1 MALPCYASEDLV
13 DGFIV
18 AKDISFARSE
28 IESFGGNINHIFFND
43 GVLIGKIPPY
53 LKSKDYSVY
62 YVEDVVHNSIY
73 DAWKKNLEW
82 KSTDHVVDESLR
94 PILNDVVTF
103 EDDLFSKGF
112 SKDEYNA
119 RNFVKSTPYGAL
131 PTDTSL
137 YMIGDVSVSV
147 ILPESISGSEDW
159 TSLEI
164 SNVHA
169 EIMNG
174 LDWWAVNNPDADL
187 TFVYDWNDQVS
198 IVNEAIE
205 SNGIDWWIVQSME
218 SLGYPFT
225 GVHMDSIYDFVNDQR
240 DLKDTDWGYI
250 VFVAD
255 SSNDADGKFADGR
268 FAFAIY
274 GGDGGGP
281 YLVMTYNNGLYGIDN
296 MGAVIAHE
304 TGHIFGAIDQY
315 GSCSCID
322 DFGYLNYENQNCV
335 KGCAINEESIMRGGI
350 SPFINN
356 EIDQYAKG
364 QIGWIDSDADGIL
377 DIVDFEPSVS
387 SFFSGEVN
395 GHFSILGDSSSQ
407 VYFSPNSY
415 YSDVSINKIMDVEYN
430 LNEGDWISGFAID
443 GLFDS
448 FDEQYNVTHNEIFD
462 WGDYLFKVRAQDRF
476 GGVTDLSN
484 YVEINYQSMGC
495 TDSDIENDEKVKGFV
510 LNYDGVFGDEED
522 QCIGR
527 INLRQ
532 YSCNVNDIV
541 YQDLN
546 CTYGCGNGICLNKT
560 IIYPAFFNAPISER

>member
-1 MALPCYASEDLV
+1 
-13 DGFIV
+13 
-18 AKDISFARSE
+18 
-28 IESFGGNINHIFFND
+28 
-43 GVLIGKIPPY
+43 
-53 LKSKDYSVY
+53 VY
-62 YVEDVVHNSIY
+62 YVDFEVPNSVLGIHN
-73 DAWKKNLEW
+73 AWKKNLEW
-82 KSTDHVVDESLR
+82 KSISDHVVDESLQ
-94 PILNDVVTF
+94 PILNDVISF
-103 EDDLFSKGF
+103 EDDPFSRDFSKE
-112 SKDEYNA
+112 EYNA
-119 RNFVKSTPYGAL
+119 KNFVRSTPYGAL

-159 TSLEI
+159 TSEEI
-164 SNVHA
+164 ANVHA

-174 LDWWAVNNPDADL
+174 LDWWVTNNPDADL
-187 TFVYDWNDQVS
+187 TFLYDWNDQAS
-198 IVNEAIE
+198 TTYEPIE
-205 SNGIDWWIVQSME
+205 
-218 SLGYPFT
+218 L
-225 GVHMDSIYDFVNDQR
+225 DSIYRHYWGSEILFEMGYGDGTPGITDAMYDFINDQR
-240 DLKDTDWGYI
+240 VLKNTDWGFSI
-250 VFVAD
+250 FVVD
-255 SSNDADGKFADGR
+255 SSSDYDGKFADNKS
-268 FAFAIY
+268 AFAILNPT
-274 GGDGGGP
+274 GGGP
-281 YLVMTYNNGLYGIDN
+281 YLVMTYDNGLYGIDN
-296 MGAVIAHE
+296 MDAVVAHE

-315 GSCSCID
+315 GSCDCTTD
-322 DFGYLNYENQNCV
+322 VGYLNYENQNCV
-335 KGCAINEESIMRGGI
+335 NDCEINEDSIMKTI
-350 SPFINN
+350 TFPFANN
-356 EIDQYAKG
+356 LIDQYAKG